1 MRPALSGMKVIYV
14 EVKNKTARPGEE
26 VEGWG
31 VVVNGRLVAA
41 DSFRDTLTCGEIAS
55 CLAEALGAPLE
66 ERAVE
71 VSGSWDWERDVLPE
85 LGAFPGRP
93 VVLSVEDDV
102 RNLAELDG
110 GLLPEEARRTA
121 GEGRVTPEV
130 VRRAAEVARDAVL
143 ECGYWDILRGVLA
156 EAVREAEGG
165 GKR

>member
-1 MRPALSGMKVIYV
+1 MEVIYV
-14 EVKNKTARPGEE
+14 EVKNKCARPGEE

-41 DSFRDTLTCGEIAS
+41 DSFRDTLTCAEIAG

-85 LGAFPGRP
+85 LGASPGQP

-102 RNLAELDG
+102 RNLVDPNDRS
-110 GLLPEEARRTA
+110 LPERVRRAA

-143 ECGYWDILRGVLA
+143 ECGYWDILRGALE

-165 GKR
+165 GER